1 MGSIGMGE
9 IILLMAIALIV
20 IGPDKFPQFAK
31 IVIRTFRDL
40 RNYVDDVKH
49 ELSKELR
56 PVETEMRKLSTMDPE
71 NLIDALTGETE
82 NPSGDP
88 EKATATS
95 ETDASA
101 SSQEQSP
108 PTPSTEE
115 DPTSRYESYYGD

>member
-56 PVETEMRKLSTMDPE
+56 PVETEMRKLSSIDPE

-82 NPSGDP
+82 QEQQKTPMAGSSTETASPNLDENTPSSPPPAND
-88 EKATATS
+88 ATS
-95 ETDASA
+95 
-101 SSQEQSP
+101 
-108 PTPSTEE
+108 
-115 DPTSRYESYYGD
+115 SYDSNYAD

>member
-56 PVETEMRKLSTMDPE
+56 PVETEMRKLSSIDPE

-82 NPSGDP
+82 QEQQKTTSVGTPN
-88 EKATATS
+88 ETATANPEEKTS
-95 ETDASA
+95 
-101 SSQEQSP
+101 SP
-108 PTPSTEE
+108 PP
-115 DPTSRYESYYGD
+115 PTKDATSSYDSYYGD

>member
-56 PVETEMRKLSTMDPE
+56 PVET
-71 NLIDALTGETE
+71 
-82 NPSGDP
+82 
-88 EKATATS
+88 
-95 ETDASA
+95 
-101 SSQEQSP
+101 
-108 PTPSTEE
+108 
-115 DPTSRYESYYGD
+115 